1 MLTELYGESYRQSS
15 VFFWLMI
22 VATVASSCYTYAWD
36 IRMDWGLLDKGAG
49 ENKFLREEVVYAFKV
64 GLRTCTS
71 Q

>member
-22 VATVASSCYTYAWD
+22 GATVFSSCYTYAWD

-49 ENKFLREEVVYAFKV
+49 ENRFLREEVVYAFKV
-64 GLRTCTS
+64 GLSMCTS

>member
-1 MLTELYGESYRQSS
+1 
-15 VFFWLMI
+15 MI